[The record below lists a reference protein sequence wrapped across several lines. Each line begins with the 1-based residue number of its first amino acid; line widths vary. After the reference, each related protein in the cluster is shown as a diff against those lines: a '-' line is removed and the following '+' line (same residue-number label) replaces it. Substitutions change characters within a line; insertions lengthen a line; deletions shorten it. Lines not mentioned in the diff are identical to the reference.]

1 MKSID
6 AAARTLKGAGHIS
19 EAPRA
24 RPGAPAVGSAAVAT
38 ESLHYRT
45 CPFCE
50 ATCGLEVTMR
60 GDEVASVRGD
70 EADVFSRGFL
80 CPKSQGLKQLH
91 DDPDRLTAPLV
102 RRDGELVE
110 ASWEE
115 AFAAVDEGLSRVLAE
130 GGRDAVAVYIGNPAA
145 HSLGPMVYGAAFLK
159 ALGSKNIYSASTVD
173 QMPKQVSAGL
183 MFGTGL
189 SVPVP
194 DVDRT
199 DHLLILGANPLV
211 SNGSLLTAPD
221 MRGRIR
227 AIRERGGKVVVID
240 PRRSRTAREASEH
253 HFIRPGTDALL
264 LFALANVL
272 LGEGLAAPG
281 ELAGHASDAERIAG
295 LAEPFTPEAVAPACG
310 IDAAEIHRMAHEL
323 AAAERAAV
331 YARIGT
337 TTQRFGTLA
346 SWLVDVL
353 NYLTGNLDREG
364 GAMFPLAPVGQR
376 NSSGSGPVGKGVR
389 VGRWASRVSGRPEV
403 FGELPVVGL
412 AEEITTPGEG
422 QVRALVTVAGNPCVS
437 TPDSGA
443 LEAAV
448 ETLDFIV
455 SLDIYVNETT
465 RHADVILPSPE
476 PLAKAHYDL
485 ALYQLAVRSIANY
498 SPPVIARAEGEP
510 DEWEIILR
518 LAAIAAGQGPEADLG
533 AWDDL
538 VIATLAGREVVLP
551 GSPVEGRSAAEL
563 VEALGER
570 RGPERVLDFML
581 RAGPFGDG
589 FGADPEGLTL
599 AKLEAAP
606 HGIDFGPMR
615 PRLPE
620 VLRTPSGKIELA
632 PAEIV
637 ADLPRLEAELAA
649 GGPNGDRANGQM
661 VLIGRRQL
669 RSNNSWMHNLP
680 ALVKGKDRCT
690 VQVHPAD
697 AERLGL
703 AEDGRAR
710 VTSGVGELVAPVEV
724 TDEIMPGV
732 VSIPH
737 GWGHD
742 APGVRL
748 GVAAEHAGVNSNLLA
763 PVDIDVPSGN
773 AVLNGIPVEVTA
785 ADREPAGATA

>member
-1 MKSID
+1 V
-6 AAARTLKGAGHIS
+6 AS
-19 EAPRA
+19 ET
-24 RPGAPAVGSAAVAT
+24 V
-38 ESLHYRT
+38 HYRT

-50 ATCGLEVTMR
+50 ATCGLEVTVR
-60 GDEVASVRGD
+60 GAEVVSVRGD
-70 EADVFSRGFL
+70 DADVFSHGFL
-80 CPKSQGLKQLH
+80 CPKSQGLRQLH
-91 DDPDRLTAPLV
+91 DDPDRLTRPLV

-115 AFAAVDEGLSRVLAE
+115 AFEAVDRGLGGVLA
-130 GGRDAVAVYIGNPAA
+130 GGDRDAVAVYLGNPSA
-145 HSLGPMVYGAAFLK
+145 HSLGPMIYGPAFVK
-159 ALGSKNIYSASTVD
+159 ALGTKNLYSASTVD

-183 MFGTGL
+183 MFGGGL

-264 LFALANVL
+264 LFAIAHALLDEDLADP
-272 LGEGLAAPG
+272 GPLAD
-281 ELAGHASDAERIAG
+281 HADSAERIAE
-295 LAEPFTPEAVAPACG
+295 LAEPFAPEAVAPVCG
-310 IDAAEIHRMAHEL
+310 IEAGEIRRLAREL

-337 TTQRFGTLA
+337 TSQRFGTLA

-364 GAMFPLAPVGQR
+364 GAMFPLAAVAQR
-376 NSSGSGPVGKGVR
+376 NSAGRGPTGKGVK

-403 FGELPVVGL
+403 FGELPVVCL

-422 QVRALVTVAGNPCVS
+422 QVRALVTVAGNPVVS
-437 TPDSGA
+437 TPDAGA
-443 LEAAV
+443 LEAAIS
-448 ETLDFIV
+448 ELDFMV

-465 RHADVILPSPE
+465 RHADVILPAPE
-476 PLAKAHYDL
+476 PLAKSHYDF
-485 ALYQLAVRSIANY
+485 ALYQLAVRSVANY
-498 SPPVIARAEGEP
+498 SPPALDAAP
-510 DEWEIILR
+510 DQPQEWEMLLR
-518 LAAIAAGQGPEADLG
+518 LAAIAAGQGPDADLE
-533 AWDDL
+533 AWDEL
-538 VIATLAGREVVLP
+538 VARTLIGRELALS
-551 GSPVEGRSAAEL
+551 GSRLEGRDADELLAE
-563 VEALGER
+563 LGER

-581 RAGPFGDG
+581 RAGPFGDA
-589 FGADPEGLTL
+589 FGADPQGLTL

-606 HGIDFGPMR
+606 HGADLGPMR

-632 PAEIV
+632 PEEIA
-637 ADLPRLEAELAA
+637 ADVPRLLAELDGAA
-649 GGPNGDRANGQM
+649 RNGHM

-690 VQVHPAD
+690 LQIHPDD
-697 AERLGL
+697 AGRLGL
-703 AEDGRAR
+703 ADGASAR
-710 VTSGVGELVAPVEV
+710 VSSAAGELTAPVEV
-724 TDEIMPGV
+724 TEDIMPGV

-742 APGVRL
+742 APGVRMA
-748 GVAAEHAGVNSNLLA
+748 VAAEHAGVNTNLLS
-763 PVDIDVPSGN
+763 PVEVDAPSGN
-773 AVLNGIPVEVTA
+773 AVLNGIEVEVRA
-785 ADREPAGATA
+785 ADREPAAV